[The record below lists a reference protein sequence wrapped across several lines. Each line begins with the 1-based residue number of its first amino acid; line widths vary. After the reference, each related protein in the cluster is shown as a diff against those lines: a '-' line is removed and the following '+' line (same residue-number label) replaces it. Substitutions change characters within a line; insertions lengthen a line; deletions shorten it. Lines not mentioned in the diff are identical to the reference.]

1 MFVLFPLFV
10 LISVLSAYS
19 NGAPTDIENRT
30 DECSLSNLKKVI
42 SSEFTIFG
50 LYANCTIFHMS
61 HDRIDAKTGEL
72 SDARSDESSRCRGR
86 QLDLIRRSDGEFQL
100 VVIYRYQYY
109 LQPCPLLK
117 KREDGGST
125 CEADTSADLRRV
137 ATSSNDFNNPV
148 DFKADSNTNIA
159 YQFGYDNDDKP
170 KFVRINM
177 ENNTVST
184 VPTES
189 AENIGQIS
197 TMAFDS
203 DGNTL
208 YYKDNI
214 VRNVPVEPTGT
225 INFKSVVD
233 IANVTDVNTIQSMA
247 VSNGYT
253 ILKQQTSKGYRY
265 YVQRFATGQKPRCFA
280 ETFGNDMDLKL
291 FSRRLPGLLVGIVD
305 LVVLSVPLVRGVYV
319 FVQLKVTN
327 PVAAGWVISV
337 SLLYVLHVI
346 CIVLIL
352 FGVLFNK
359 PLWMIP
365 KLILKSFTILLCCGF
380 TFTIFYWI
388 LSESEHL
395 EDLVLSVIHFQD
407 YASPAKI
414 RFIGIGVLIASIIV
428 TLLQFWLMYI
438 LVESYSYVKE
448 MRIRQKVDAMVQK
461 QSSERR
467 DVLYQCNR
475 NLDDYVPNVT
485 LI

>member
-1 MFVLFPLFV
+1 MNVL
-10 LISVLSAYS
+10 
-19 NGAPTDIENRT
+19 
-30 DECSLSNLKKVI
+30 
-42 SSEFTIFG
+42 
-50 LYANCTIFHMS
+50 
-61 HDRIDAKTGEL
+61 
-72 SDARSDESSRCRGR
+72 
-86 QLDLIRRSDGEFQL
+86 Q
-100 VVIYRYQYY
+100 
-109 LQPCPLLK
+109 
-117 KREDGGST
+117 
-125 CEADTSADLRRV
+125 
-137 ATSSNDFNNPV
+137 
-148 DFKADSNTNIA
+148 
-159 YQFGYDNDDKP
+159 
-170 KFVRINM
+170 
-177 ENNTVST
+177 
-184 VPTES
+184 
-189 AENIGQIS
+189 
-197 TMAFDS
+197 
-203 DGNTL
+203 
-208 YYKDNI
+208 
-214 VRNVPVEPTGT
+214 
-225 INFKSVVD
+225 
-233 IANVTDVNTIQSMA
+233 
-247 VSNGYT
+247 
-253 ILKQQTSKGYRY
+253 
-265 YVQRFATGQKPRCFA
+265 
-280 ETFGNDMDLKL
+280 
-291 FSRRLPGLLVGIVD
+291 SRRLPGLLVGIVD

-467 DVLYQCNR
+467 DVLGRKVEWRRFGDARRRCARNR
-475 NLDDYVPNVT
+475 VWRQRDDDDVLDTRGTVLTSTEPITKRN
-485 LI
+485 